1 MAYDFG
7 QELATCDD
15 FEDDHNEVVV
25 ASIDFIGKRSIHLQ
39 RGGVLLGTP
48 YEDSI
53 SGSLTSSSMVV
64 ERKLNI
70 QHYKSRDWR

>member
-1 MAYDFG
+1 MVDDFG

-15 FEDDHNEVVV
+15 FEDHHNEVVV
-25 ASIDFIGKRSIHLQ
+25 ASIDFIDKRSIHLQ

-48 YEDSI
+48 YEDGI
-53 SGSLTSSSMVV
+53 SRSLTSSSMVV

-70 QHYKSRDWR
+70 QHYKSRD